1 MYIYMHKYVDNAI
14 YLCYGVL
21 VFNYKVNKMTLLH
34 DIVVKDS
41 KETIDIGMFD
51 SYPLEIIR
59 KTLLLQY
66 SIELSEDIELNDRIL
81 SLSKQRLVSHVYKD
95 VNIELYILR
104 ESIFSLCS
112 LLMTSKDYYR
122 YEELITDIYDKLE
135 SIDQITH
142 GKK

>member
-41 KETIDIGMFD
+41 KETISIGMFD
-51 SYPLEIIR
+51 SYPLERIR
-59 KTLLLQY
+59 KTLLIQY
-66 SIELSEDIELNDRIL
+66 SIELSKDIELNDRIL

>member
-1 MYIYMHKYVDNAI
+1 MHKYVDNAI

-41 KETIDIGMFD
+41 KETISIGMFD
-51 SYPLEIIR
+51 SYPLERIR
-59 KTLLLQY
+59 KTLLIQY
-66 SIELSEDIELNDRIL
+66 SIELSKDIELNDRIL

>member
-41 KETIDIGMFD
+41 
-51 SYPLEIIR
+51 LERI
-59 KTLLLQY
+59 TLLIQY
-66 SIELSEDIELNDRIL
+66 SIELSKDIELNDRIL